1 MAARGMT
8 KVERLKASVAG
19 EPVDR
24 PPVALWRHFP
34 VDDQDPQTLAEA
46 VLAFQ
51 RDCDFDLIKV
61 TPASSY
67 SVSDWGV
74 TDEWRGNPEGTRDY
88 VGLVVEE
95 PEDWRKLS
103 ALDPSGGELG
113 AHLKCLG
120 AVLKEAGADVPVL
133 PTIFSPLV
141 QAKHLAGQENLI
153 AHLHRSPA
161 DVVAGLEAITRT
173 TIAFV
178 DAACRL
184 GIAGIFYAV
193 QHASYNLFDRESYRR
208 FGEVFDRQ
216 ILEAA
221 GGLWLNILHLHGD
234 ALIFDLASEFPVEV
248 VNWHDRHT
256 APGLAEGK
264 RLVQGAVCGGLRRW
278 ETLVLGDPEA
288 VKAEAL
294 ESIRSVGGR
303 GMILGAGCVVP
314 VVAPRSNLKAARAAV
329 QCA

>member
-1 MAARGMT
+1 MT
-8 KVERLKASVAG
+8 KTDRVKATLAG
-19 EPVDR
+19 EQADR

-34 VDDQDPQTLAEA
+34 VDDQDPETLAEA

-51 RDCDFDLIKV
+51 RDFDFDLIKV

-74 TDEWRGNPEGTRDY
+74 KDEWRGNPEGTRDY

-95 PEDWRKLS
+95 PEDWRSLS
-103 ALDPSGGELG
+103 PLDPSGGELG
-113 AHLKCLG
+113 AHLKCLE
-120 AVLKEAGADVPVL
+120 AVQREAGPEVPVL

-141 QAKHLAGQENLI
+141 QAKHLAGQEKLLE
-153 AHLHRSPA
+153 HLHKSPA
-161 DVVAGLEAITRT
+161 DVVVGLETITRT

-178 DAACRL
+178 DAARRL

-193 QHASYNLFDRESYRR
+193 QHATYSLFDRESYRR
-208 FGEVFDRQ
+208 YGEMFDRR

-221 GGLWLNILHLHGD
+221 GGLWLNMLHLHGD
-234 ALIFDLASEFPVEV
+234 ALIFDLAREYPVQV

-256 APGLAEGK
+256 APDLALGK

-278 ETLVLGDPEA
+278 ETLVLRDPEA
-288 VKAEAL
+288 VRAEAA
-294 ESIRSVGGR
+294 EAIRAVDGR
-303 GMILGAGCVVP
+303 GLILGAGCVVP
-314 VVAPRSNLKAARAAV
+314 IVAPRSNLKGARAAA